1 MQFTEA
7 DLVWNRA
14 ALEGGGATARKGDL
28 ALAALLLVH
37 GAICNGGVCDAC
49 ESLSPTQLVAGGDAY
64 AFFGLPDVAKVLST
78 PPDASD
84 DECEHADRD
93 YWQLVPDDATLVAR
107 FEAVFAQSRDLF
119 ADV

>member
-1 MQFTEA
+1 MQFSEA

-14 ALEGGGATARKGDL
+14 ALESGGGAARKGDL

-37 GAICNGGVCDAC
+37 GAICNGGGCDAC
-49 ESLSPTQLVAGGDAY
+49 ETLSPDQLAAAGDAY
-64 AFFGLPDVAKVLST
+64 AFFGLPKVAEVLCA

-84 DECEHADRD
+84 DECEQADRD

-107 FEAVFAQSRDLF
+107 FEAVFAESRDLF